1 MYEPNASESVIAN
14 VLAHELSHRYQSD
27 GRRELLL
34 DEFGREYLQTTDGG
48 GVQRAL
54 VEGGP
59 TYVADTYAD
68 EHLSNSPNLSEEIT
82 ARWDDFGIVRRV
94 LWSGHYLGA
103 AYFHQRI
110 DSPQGLDEVYADPPR
125 TTEQV
130 LHPERDDE
138 PPRNL
143 SVSVNVSASAWETGR
158 RDVRGELYTRIL
170 LGPALGSDRAAEAA
184 AGWGMD
190 RELVFYRSTD
200 QGQAWVLRWDDAA
213 NATEFEDAFRAFLDR
228 RANATDGRWSHDGHA
243 FDVLRVS
250 DETVVVLWGDAGF
263 VDGATV
269 AGDDG
274 SITVTPP
281 AANESVRRVPVL
293 G

>member
-1 MYEPNASESVIAN
+1 MYGPNASDSIIAN

-27 GRRELLL
+27 GRREQLL
-34 DEFGREYLQTTDGG
+34 DEIGREYLQTTDGG
-48 GVQRAL
+48 AVQRAL

-68 EHLSNSPNLSEEIT
+68 EHLSDSRNLSEEI
-82 ARWDDFGIVRRV
+82 APRWDDFGIVRRV
-94 LWSGHYLGA
+94 MWSGHYLGA
-103 AYFHQRI
+103 AYLHQRI
-110 DSPQGLDEVYADPPR
+110 DSPQQLDEVYADPPR

-130 LHPERDDE
+130 LHPERGDE

-143 SVSVNVSASAWETGR
+143 TVTANTSASAWETGR
-158 RDVRGELYTRIL
+158 RDVRGEMYTRIL

-190 RELVFYRSTD
+190 REVVFFQGSD
-200 QGQAWVLRWDDAA
+200 QGHAWVLRWDDAA
-213 NATEFEDAFRAFLDR
+213 NATEFEGAFEAFLDQ

-269 AGDDG
+269 TGDDG
-274 SITVTPP
+274 SITVMPP
-281 AANESVRRVPVL
+281 ATNESARRVPVL